1 MGGLRRYMPVT
12 FATAWIGTL
21 ALVGTPFFSGFYSKD
36 AIIEAVKEAAHGGG
50 WVQAYAMWA
59 VLLGVFVTAFY
70 SFRLLYLTFH
80 GKERFVVDDHHDGH
94 AADAHG
100 DHEDHGHHEPGHLAH
115 APHETPWVV
124 TVPLVLLA
132 IPSLAIG
139 YFTIQPMLFGDWFS
153 GAIVVEASRDVVARL
168 GAEFHG
174 PAAFA
179 LHGFMT
185 PAFWLA
191 FAGFAAATFLYL
203 LRPDLPPRVASA
215 LRPLVTVLEKKYWFD
230 EAYQAVFARG
240 SLLLGRGLW
249 KGGDVAVIDEG
260 IVNGSAAVIGRIS
273 GIVRWVQSGYLYH
286 YAFAMILGLIA
297 LLGAFVWSR

>member
-1 MGGLRRYMPVT
+1 
-12 FATAWIGTL
+12 
-21 ALVGTPFFSGFYSKD
+21 
-36 AIIEAVKEAAHGGG
+36 
-50 WVQAYAMWA
+50 
-59 VLLGVFVTAFY
+59 
-70 SFRLLYLTFH
+70 
-80 GKERFVVDDHHDGH
+80 
-94 AADAHG
+94 
-100 DHEDHGHHEPGHLAH
+100 
-115 APHETPWVV
+115 VV

-260 IVNGSAAVIGRIS
+260 IVNGSAALVGRIS
-273 GIVRWVQSGYLYH
+273 GIVRWIQSGYLYH